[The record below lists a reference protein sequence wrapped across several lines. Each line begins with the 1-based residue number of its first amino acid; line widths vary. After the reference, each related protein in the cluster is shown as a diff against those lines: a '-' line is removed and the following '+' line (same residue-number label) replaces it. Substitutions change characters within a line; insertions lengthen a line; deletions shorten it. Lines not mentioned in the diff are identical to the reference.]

1 MNNVNTISETCD
13 INIYYTGWK
22 YYNSI
27 KKKAMEQE
35 FSWSGLVLSLS
46 IAFFIVISSAFI
58 LSCIYKSLSLE
69 KNYSQNINNKLY
81 RIETVENS
89 QNKNNTADYLNI
101 ELLNSRQIKSANKI
115 NLV

>member
-1 MNNVNTISETCD
+1 MNNINTVSGTCD
-13 INIYYTGWK
+13 FNLYHTGWK

-58 LSCIYKSLSLE
+58 LNSIYQSVSFKQNQS
-69 KNYSQNINNKLY
+69 KNRANGLY
-81 RIETVENS
+81 RVESVNS
-89 QNKNNTADYLNI
+89 QNKNTADYINI
-101 ELLNSRQIKSANKI
+101 ESLTGRQINNINKI